1 MASSSM
7 TTSSTLTS
15 AIRQLLAEGFE
26 GASAGSTW
34 YVDKHGLLGS
44 VASLDAGRASRPTT
58 PGGTTV
64 AAHAEHVRWF
74 VGLLNAYA
82 RGESPEIRWAES
94 WSERK
99 VDEAAWTQLQND
111 LEGEFRELSSHLER
125 GVDPG
130 DPERLM
136 PVLATVV
143 HVAYHLGAIRQMIKL
158 V

>member
-1 MASSSM
+1 M

-26 GASAGSTW
+26 GAAAGSTW
-34 YVDKHGLLGS
+34 FVDEHGLLG
-44 VASLDAGRASRPTT
+44 AIAELDAARASRPIT
-58 PGGTTV
+58 PAGTTV

-74 VGLLNAYA
+74 VALLNAYA
-82 RGESPEIRWAES
+82 RGETPEIRWAES
-94 WSERK
+94 WSARK
-99 VDEAAWTQLQND
+99 VDETSWAELQKH
-111 LEGEFRELSSHLER
+111 LEREFRELSTHLER

-130 DPERLM
+130 NPERLM

-143 HVAYHLGAIRQMIKL
+143 HVGYHLGAIRQMVKL